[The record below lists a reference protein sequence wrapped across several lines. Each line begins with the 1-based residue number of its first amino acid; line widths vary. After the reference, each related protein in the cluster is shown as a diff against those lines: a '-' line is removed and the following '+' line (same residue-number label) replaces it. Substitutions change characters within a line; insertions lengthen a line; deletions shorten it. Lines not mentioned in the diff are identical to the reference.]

1 MRKLFCCSIISLT
14 FSFFVTTV
22 KAAPDTS
29 SVEGRWDIT
38 VYNSGKTMPSWL
50 EVVHSGLH
58 TLVGQFVG
66 TGGSARPISK
76 VNFDNGKVSF
86 SIPPQWETGSDLSFV
101 ATMQDDSLSGTITFP
116 DGKTYNCSAVR
127 AP

>member
-1 MRKLFCCSIISLT
+1 M
-14 FSFFVTTV
+14 

-38 VYNSGKTMPSWL
+38 VYNSGQTMPSWL

-66 TGGSARPISK
+66 VGGSARPISK
-76 VNFDNGKVSF
+76 VNVNNGKLSF
-86 SIPPQWETGSDLSFV
+86 SIPPQ
-101 ATMQDDSLSGTITFP
+101 
-116 DGKTYNCSAVR
+116 
-127 AP
+127 